1 MIYLSQLVL
10 NPRSR
15 QVKSEL
21 ADPYEMHRTIAKA
34 FGDADGEFASAR
46 CLFRVDDSG
55 DDPPTVLVQ
64 SKTQPDWSALTAD
77 PNYLMASPRVKPLS
91 VSVSAGQRLSF
102 RLLANPTVC
111 REGKRHG
118 LETEEDQI
126 GWLKRKGEL
135 SGFRV
140 IQVRVAEAGRTRAKR
155 GAATFTRVRF
165 DGVLVVDKP
174 EDFQNAWE
182 GGIGAAKGFGFGL
195 LSIASARI

>member
-21 ADPYEMHRTIAKA
+21 ADPYEMHRTLAKA
-34 FGDADGEFASAR
+34 FGDAPGEFASAR
-46 CLFRVDDSG
+46 CLFRVDDTG

-64 SKTQPDWSALTAD
+64 SRTEPDWSALAA
-77 PNYLMASPRVKPLS
+77 NQSYLVAPPRVKPLALS
-91 VSVSAGQRLSF
+91 LSAGQRLSF

-111 REGKRHG
+111 REGRRHG
-118 LETEEDQI
+118 LDTEEDQI
-126 GWLKRKGEL
+126 AWLKRKGEQG
-135 SGFRV
+135 GFSV

-155 GAATFTRVRF
+155 GMATFIRVRF
-165 DGVLVVDKP
+165 DGMLIINDA
-174 EDFQNAWE
+174 EAFQSAWE

-195 LSIASARI
+195 LSIAPARS

>member
-34 FGDADGEFASAR
+34 FGNTPGAFSSAR
-46 CLFRVDDSG
+46 CLFRVDDTG

-64 SKTQPDWSALTAD
+64 SRIRPDWSALTVD
-77 PNYLMASPRVKPLS
+77 RSYLIASPQVKSLNLS
-91 VSVSAGQRLSF
+91 LSAGQRLSF

-118 LETEEDQI
+118 LETEEDQVA
-126 GWLKRKGEL
+126 WLKRKGEQG
-135 SGFRV
+135 GFALL
-140 IQVRVAEAGRTRAKR
+140 QVRAAEVGRTLAKR
-155 GAATFTRVRF
+155 RTASFTRVRF
-165 DGVLVVDKP
+165 DGILVINDP
-174 EDFQNAWE
+174 EAFQTAWE

-195 LSIASARI
+195 LSLAPARV